1 MRGCAGSVIVQT
13 ALQHPPKPKEN
24 PNMKSLPT
32 FRDAVRE
39 QAARLWRLQWAELAV
54 VLGAIG
60 VGFWFEWVRLA
71 GFVAFVALLYLFV
84 RGCRRVKCPGC
95 GHCLAY
101 LLEDKQATGPMAG
114 TSTAG
119 IPRGAISRNGLPET
133 LHACPYCGHPFDAV
147 QEEKAAPS

>member
-1 MRGCAGSVIVQT
+1 MTPRPESPATPRPRPGQ
-13 ALQHPPKPKEN
+13 
-24 PNMKSLPT
+24 T

-54 VLGAIG
+54 LLGAIG
-60 VGFWFEWVRLA
+60 VGFWFEWVRLV
-71 GFVAFVALLYLFV
+71 GFVAFVALLYLFL

-101 LLEDKQATGPMAG
+101 LLEDKQAMGSMSG

-119 IPRGAISRNGLPET
+119 IPRGPISRNGLPET

-147 QEEKAAPS
+147 QEEKASPS